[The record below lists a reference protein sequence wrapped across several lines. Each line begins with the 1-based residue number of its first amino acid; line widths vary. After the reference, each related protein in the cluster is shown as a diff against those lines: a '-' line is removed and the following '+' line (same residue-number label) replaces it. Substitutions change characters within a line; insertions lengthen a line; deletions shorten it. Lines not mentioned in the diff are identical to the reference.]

1 MSDSP
6 LHIEVSDL
14 ANTQIDAAERR
25 WRLNRPKAPNAIRE
39 ELERASQ
46 LISARPNVGA
56 KATNVSLPGVRR
68 LRIARV
74 RYYVYYRVVIT
85 SNNAAYGAVKNP
97 YDPASRAT
105 FEDVYVA
112 RAVFSSPNLL
122 QHFTPNWGGKQM
134 ARAKLAGLGT

>member
-6 LHIEVSDL
+6 LHVEVSDL
-14 ANTQIDAAERR
+14 ANAQIDAAERW

-56 KATNVSLPGVRR
+56 KARNVSLPGVRR

-74 RYYVYYRVVIT
+74 GTT
-85 SNNAAYGAVKNP
+85 STTVWFRILIR
-97 YDPASRAT
+97 SRFLPSGT
-105 FEDVYVA
+105 
-112 RAVFSSPNLL
+112 RAVEVVLRSEVDV
-122 QHFTPNWGGKQM
+122 
-134 ARAKLAGLGT
+134 